1 MKKAFVFIAVAV
13 AMLATGTAKAQL
25 GVHFGY
31 APVTETTLTT
41 TNNSTTTTTFGMDG
55 FFVGVTYNYALNKDM
70 GVAFGAQ
77 GRFNTKTTTESAN
90 YIVISGNGKYTYTQ
104 FLIDVP
110 ILFNY
115 SFSLGSSAKLVP
127 FVGPTISYALT
138 GNTHESTSTNSIIGG
153 GSSENDYPW
162 YGDNSTNSRLD
173 LSATLGV
180 EFQFTSFRVF
190 GGYRL
195 GLLDI
200 DTQDKVKTTTS
211 GIFVGLGYAL

>member
-31 APVTETTLTT
+31 APVTETNLTT
-41 TNNSTTTTTFGMDG
+41 SNNNTSTTTFGMDG
-55 FFVGVTYNYALNKDM
+55 VFAGVTYNYGLNQDL
-70 GVAFGAQ
+70 GVTFGLQ
-77 GRFNTKTTTESAN
+77 GRYNFKTSTDGFGFVVGSTNST
-90 YIVISGNGKYTYTQ
+90 YKYTQ
-104 FLIDVP
+104 FLIDIPV
-110 ILFNY
+110 LFNY
-115 SFSLGSSAKLVP
+115 SIQLGSNAKLTP

-153 GSSENDYPW
+153 GSSEKDYPW
-162 YGDNSTNSRLD
+162 YGDNSHNSRLD

-180 EFQFTSFRVF
+180 EFQYAAFRVF
-190 GGYRL
+190 AGYHM
-195 GLLDI
+195 GLLDL
-200 DTQDKVKTTTS
+200 DTRDNVKTTTS